1 MTTVNWTLV
10 QAALFVTSSPQH
22 FSVFGLL
29 VQREYEFIERREN
42 QMFPKCHLTVHN
54 KTESKTRENLSYA
67 TNISLSFWND
77 LLDSCVALGPRLCSS
92 Q

>member
-29 VQREYEFIERREN
+29 VQREYESIERREN
-42 QMFPKCHLTVHN
+42 QMFTKCH
-54 KTESKTRENLSYA
+54 KTESKPRENSSYT
-67 TNISLSFWND
+67 TNIKVSLSGMICWI
-77 LLDSCVALGPRLCSS
+77 LV
-92 Q
+92 

>member
-29 VQREYEFIERREN
+29 VQREYESIERREN
-42 QMFPKCHLTVHN
+42 QMFTKCRLTVYN
-54 KTESKTRENLSYA
+54 KTESKPRENSSYT
-67 TNISLSFWND
+67 TNIKVSLSEMICWI
-77 LLDSCVALGPRLCSS
+77 LV
-92 Q
+92 